1 MQDEKCDKY
10 VGYLRSGAFYVFFF
24 QKVAFVMARP
34 LKINQ
39 NERKQ
44 LHSTTEPAILW
55 KDGTEI
61 YSLNGV
67 KFEKE
72 WWEKIVNDTM
82 TPDEIFA
89 IDNVEHRR
97 IAYEF
102 MDKSKM
108 KSLKDFKIL
117 DEQIDSKGNSM
128 KIISFTVQNMDEPLK
143 FYNCICPSTGREY
156 FLGTDEETCIAAKNK
171 SFGLEA
177 IEFVNEW

>member
-1 MQDEKCDKY
+1 MKK
-10 VGYLRSGAFYVFFF
+10 
-24 QKVAFVMARP
+24 
-34 LKINQ
+34 
-39 NERKQ
+39 
-44 LHSTTEPAILW
+44 
-55 KDGTEI
+55 
-61 YSLNGV
+61 NGG
-67 KFEKE
+67 
-72 WWEKIVNDTM
+72 KIVNDTM